1 MDEMIEIDQPIDNES
16 NPEIE
21 TEVVVVVPPAPA
33 STAAETSET
42 MNALVSTI
50 AALSDSMTALRLEI
64 QTERENYS
72 RMMLDMTNE
81 NFNRIFT
88 KIDEL
93 KTLEI
98 AEQLSD
104 SEIESLPEK
113 LQEKIEDVEKTA
125 RRRWL

>member
-1 MDEMIEIDQPIDNES
+1 MDEMTEIEQPIDDQK
-16 NPEIE
+16 PEIE
-21 TEVVVVVPPAPA
+21 TDVVVVVPPAPA

-72 RMMLDMTNE
+72 KMMLDMVNE
-81 NFNRIFT
+81 NFNRIFS

-104 SEIESLPEK
+104 SEIENLPEK
-113 LQEKIEDVEKTA
+113 VQEKIEDVEKTA